1 MKRNVLKKITAA
13 ALCFVLL
20 CGVLP
25 WQGLAAD
32 AAAASSGMRVGVG
45 TGDITGPVT
54 EISTGYNS
62 VGDLMKGL
70 LMKLNARAFVVESG
84 SSRVC
89 YVSAEIVHMTESIKP
104 GVIKELNA
112 RGLGGRYNVQNVMLA
127 ATHCHSSPSN
137 TSWYGLY
144 DLVNG
149 VPGFDDVYY
158 KVVVRGIA
166 DAIQAADENLQ
177 PGSVSIASGDISGA
191 VANRSFDAYKQN
203 YDADTSADIY
213 TSVNPEMVLL
223 RFNNASGSGIGALN
237 WFGSHGTSNSIDNTL
252 VSADHKGYAAYEME
266 QQHGDGFVAA
276 FAQSESGD
284 ASPNTPQADYHD
296 DFLRPNQLDSSL
308 NVIENEIV
316 AGTKELNE
324 ANSLYNSASDLGSA
338 VDYRYTSLDFSNI
351 KVDQKY
357 IGEFYM
363 PWDDVENASTSTP
376 CIGAGIMA
384 GDEEGAPVDSAAE
397 GQVKNTYTQNADG
410 SWTQH
415 KFDFSQL
422 NLYGLQYLMGPLWP
436 TAMKVLNSDSFDAAQ
451 AEKVVC
457 LNVGNLM
464 QTVQPLQIF
473 RIGSLVIA
481 GVPFEV
487 TSTQAQRTRE
497 ALLKTL
503 AQAGVNKVVLSTLT
517 NSYSQYVTTREE
529 YAAQHYEGSTVLFGP
544 WSGDAM
550 TQELDVLAAAMFS
563 GEACSAGKE
572 APDMSGRMVKTPAA
586 AVGTVKDTGL
596 FGKVVTNAKGSYSM
610 GQTVSVTFQAANP
623 RNVAQLKANGTLA
636 KYCSG
641 GKYSYM
647 EVQTSSDGGKT
658 WQTVRT
664 DADPYTTFTWQR
676 TVGFTSRATVTWLLK
691 DASIQP
697 GLYRLQYNGIAKN
710 LLGCYVPFTGVS
722 RSFTVSK

>member
-1 MKRNVLKKITAA
+1 MKRNALKKITAA

-25 WQGLAAD
+25 WQGLAVRAE
-32 AAAASSGMRVGVG
+32 ASGMKVGVG

-62 VGDLMKGL
+62 VGDVMKGV
-70 LMKLNARAFVVESG
+70 LMKLNARAFVVENG
-84 SSRVC
+84 DNRVC

-137 TSWYGLY
+137 TSWYSLY

-158 KVVVRGIA
+158 RVVVRGIA
-166 DAIQAADENLQ
+166 DAIQAADADLQ
-177 PGSVSIASGDISGA
+177 PGSVSIASGNIEGA

-203 YDADTSADIY
+203 FDADPDADIY
-213 TSVNPEMVLL
+213 SSVNSEMVLL
-223 RFNNASGSGIGALN
+223 RFNDAAGNGIGELN

-266 QQHGDGFVAA
+266 KQQGGGFVAA

-316 AGTKELNE
+316 AGTKELDE
-324 ANSLYNSASDLGSA
+324 ANALYNGASSDLGST

-351 KVDQKY
+351 KVDEKY
-357 IGEFYM
+357 IGRFYM
-363 PWDDVENASTSTP
+363 PWDDTENASTSTP

-384 GDEEGAPVDSAAE
+384 GDEEGAPVDSAEE
-397 GQVKNTYTQNADG
+397 GQVRNSYTQNADG

-415 KFDFSQL
+415 KFDFTQL

-436 TAMKVLNSDSFDAAQ
+436 AAMKVLRSDSYDEAQ

-457 LNVGNLM
+457 LNVGSLM

-473 RIGSLVIA
+473 RIGTLAIA

-487 TSTQAQRTRE
+487 TSTQAERTRQ

-503 AQAGVNKVVLSTLT
+503 APAGVTKVVLSTLT

-550 TQELDVLAAAMFS
+550 TQELDVLAAGIA
-563 GEACSAGKE
+563 GGTACDTGTE
-572 APDMSGRMVKTPAA
+572 APDMSGRMVRTPAA
-586 AVGTVKDTGL
+586 AVGTVKDTGV
-596 FGKVVTNAKGSYSM
+596 FGKVITNARSSYTM

-623 RNVAQLKANGTLA
+623 RNAAQLKANGTLA

-641 GKYSYM
+641 GTYSYM
-647 EVQTSSDGGKT
+647 EVQSSADGGRT
-658 WQTVRT
+658 WQTFRT
-664 DADPYTTFTWQR
+664 DADPYTTFAWQR
-676 TVGFTSRATVTWLLK
+676 TLGCTSQATLTWLLK

-697 GLYRLQYNGIAKN
+697 GLYQLQYNGISKN
-710 LLGCYVPFTGVS
+710 LFGCYVPFTGVS
-722 RSFTVSK
+722 RSFTVTA